1 MNRMF
6 NFLTK
11 IFDSN
16 EKQLAKLQPIIE
28 EINSREKAMSK
39 LSDEQLKARTEHLR
53 KEIGVNL
60 ETSRTDFTTLRD
72 EELSKDLDL
81 EKEKLYSILPEAFA
95 TVREASKRVA
105 NHRHF
110 DVQLMAGYVLFDNK
124 VAELFTG
131 EGKTLAANLPLY
143 LYALTGRGAHLVTVN
158 DYLARRDAEWTGHIL
173 NASGMSVGAINSGK
187 QYRFVD
193 DKEAI
198 RHKLDR

>member
-53 KEIGVNL
+53 KGIGVNL
-60 ETSRTDFTTLRD
+60 ETSRTDFTTLKD

-131 EGKTLAANLPLY
+131 EGKPWLQIFHCICM
-143 LYALTGRGAHLVTVN
+143 R
-158 DYLARRDAEWTGHIL
+158 
-173 NASGMSVGAINSGK
+173 
-187 QYRFVD
+187 
-193 DKEAI
+193 
-198 RHKLDR
+198 

>member
-60 ETSRTDFTTLRD
+60 ETSRTDFTTLKD

-95 TVREASKRVA
+95 TVREASKRIA

-110 DVQLMAGYVLFDNK
+110 DVQLM
-124 VAELFTG
+124 
-131 EGKTLAANLPLY
+131 
-143 LYALTGRGAHLVTVN
+143 
-158 DYLARRDAEWTGHIL
+158 
-173 NASGMSVGAINSGK
+173 S
-187 QYRFVD
+187 
-193 DKEAI
+193 
-198 RHKLDR
+198 